1 MALVR
6 YKIREEAK
14 IGKASRPVRNPQPGE
29 GSPHSVAR
37 TADRYR
43 KRGQFDDAIRLCLQE
58 LKSRPG
64 YLSARVVLGRA
75 YLGRGDHAK
84 AEEEFQWVVELSPD
98 NVRAR
103 VHLGQICEAQG
114 RELDAIKHYE
124 AALELAPLDR
134 EILASLHRVRS
145 SFSPSDSSLS
155 RAETKDLPG
164 LPAEVSALQPIIKT
178 QGDLLAT
185 ETLADLYAS
194 QGLADRAAAIY
205 KQLLDKEPFREGIRE
220 KLTALGER
228 PGGVSVEPMAASAT
242 LAPNPPEASQ
252 PQSLTGLVSLY
263 EASGESA
270 AVVAATPLRMSRE
283 QMLLEELQSW
293 LQGIR
298 RYRKMAAAS
307 E

>member
-1 MALVR
+1 MAIVR
-6 YKIREEAK
+6 GEGK
-14 IGKASRPVRNPQPGE
+14 IGKSSRPVRNPQPGE
-29 GSPHSVAR
+29 GSPHSIAR

-58 LKSRPG
+58 LKSRPA
-64 YLSARVVLGRA
+64 YVSARVVLGRA
-75 YLGRGDHAK
+75 YLGRGNHAE
-84 AEEEFQWVVELSPD
+84 AEEEFQRVVELSPD

-103 VHLGQICEAQG
+103 VHLGQLSEAQG
-114 RELDAIKHYE
+114 RSMDAIRHYE
-124 AALELAPLDR
+124 AALELAPLNQ
-134 EILASLHRVRS
+134 EILASLHRVRR
-145 SFSPSDSSLS
+145 SFPPSDPSLS

-164 LPAEVSALQPIIKT
+164 SPAGVSAPQSMMT

-194 QGLADRAAAIY
+194 QGLADQATVIY
-205 KQLLDKEPFREGIRE
+205 KRLLDKEPFREGIRE

-228 PGGVSVEPMAASAT
+228 PEGVSVEPVAASAT
-242 LAPNPPEASQ
+242 LASDQPEASQ
-252 PQSLTGLVSLY
+252 PQSLTGLLSPY
-263 EASGESA
+263 EASGESG

-283 QMLLEELQSW
+283 QMLLEEMESL

-298 RYRKMAAAS
+298 RYRKMAAGS

>member
-6 YKIREEAK
+6 YKIRKEAK
-14 IGKASRPVRNPQPGE
+14 IGKASRPVRNPQLGE
-29 GSPHSVAR
+29 ASPHSVAR

-75 YLGRGDHAK
+75 YLERGDHAK
-84 AEEEFQWVVELSPD
+84 AEEEFQRVVELSPD

-114 RELDAIKHYE
+114 RSMDAIKHYE

-134 EILASLHRVRS
+134 EILASLHRVCS

-155 RAETKDLPG
+155 RAETKDHPG
-164 LPAEVSALQPIIKT
+164 LPAEVSAPQSMKT
-178 QGDLLAT
+178 QGDLIAT
-185 ETLADLYAS
+185 ETLAELYAS
-194 QGLADRAAAIY
+194 QGLADRAAVIY

-228 PGGVSVEPMAASAT
+228 PDGVSVEPMAVSAT
-242 LAPNPPEASQ
+242 LAADSPEASQ
-252 PQSLTGLVSLY
+252 PQSLMGLLSPY
-263 EASGESA
+263 ETSGESA
-270 AVVAATPLRMSRE
+270 PAVAAIPLRMSRE